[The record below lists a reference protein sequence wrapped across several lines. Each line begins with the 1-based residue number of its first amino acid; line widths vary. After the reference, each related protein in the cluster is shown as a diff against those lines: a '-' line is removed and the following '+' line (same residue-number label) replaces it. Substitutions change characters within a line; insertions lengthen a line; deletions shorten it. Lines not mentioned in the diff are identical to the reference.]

1 MSVDSIKNT
10 LMVALGVCLV
20 SAVLVSSSVVTL
32 KPTQVENARLDKL
45 KNILMAADLYT
56 TPETIES
63 TYKERIKPKV
73 ITLNNGQI
81 IPEDELPQLL
91 SYENFDIKKV
101 SSDPAH
107 SAAMDAQKD
116 VAGIRRLPKEM
127 LIYQVRNGDVVE
139 KYILPV
145 YGQGLWSTLYGF
157 LALDSDLKT
166 IRGITFYEHG
176 ETPGLGGEVD
186 NPRWKAQWKGKMA
199 YDDNMKILIEVLKGQ
214 VDPTSP
220 QAGHQIDGL
229 GGSTIT
235 TRGVHNLVRFWLG
248 ENGYKPVLSNIGKE
262 VAS

>member
-1 MSVDSIKNT
+1 
-10 LMVALGVCLV
+10 
-20 SAVLVSSSVVTL
+20 
-32 KPTQVENARLDKL
+32 
-45 KNILMAADLYT
+45 
-56 TPETIES
+56 
-63 TYKERIKPKV
+63 
-73 ITLNNGQI
+73 
-81 IPEDELPQLL
+81 
-91 SYENFDIKKV
+91 
-101 SSDPAH
+101 
-107 SAAMDAQKD
+107 
-116 VAGIRRLPKEM
+116 
-127 LIYQVRNGDVVE
+127 
-139 KYILPV
+139 
-145 YGQGLWSTLYGF
+145 LWSTLYGF

-248 ENGYKPVLSNIGKE
+248 ENGYKPFLSNIGKE

>member
-1 MSVDSIKNT
+1 MYCQFCGCCGFT
-10 LMVALGVCLV
+10 
-20 SAVLVSSSVVTL
+20 
-32 KPTQVENARLDKL
+32 
-45 KNILMAADLYT
+45 
-56 TPETIES
+56 
-63 TYKERIKPKV
+63 
-73 ITLNNGQI
+73 
-81 IPEDELPQLL
+81 
-91 SYENFDIKKV
+91 
-101 SSDPAH
+101 
-107 SAAMDAQKD
+107 
-116 VAGIRRLPKEM
+116 
-127 LIYQVRNGDVVE
+127 
-139 KYILPV
+139 
-145 YGQGLWSTLYGF
+145 TLYGF

-248 ENGYKPVLSNIGKE
+248 ENGYKPFLSNIGKE